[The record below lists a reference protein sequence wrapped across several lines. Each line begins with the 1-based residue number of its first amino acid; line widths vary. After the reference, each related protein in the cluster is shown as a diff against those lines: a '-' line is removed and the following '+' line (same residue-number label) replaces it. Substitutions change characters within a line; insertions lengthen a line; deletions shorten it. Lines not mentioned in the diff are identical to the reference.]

1 MLSLEILKLVINLI
15 TGYEIRKE
23 GRKEVLVLHLSYD
36 VEFSLDFYKR
46 KNGKNM
52 KQMINDYIRNNKI
65 RWNGNQILLLFGG
78 VALGTLLLF
87 SSPNHNGQMDYLY
100 VNSVIMN
107 SSTSTASIL
116 TSKPKEKEISMSED
130 TFISKEPT
138 KIEESKEPEKKQ
150 EEITVNK
157 DDSLKKVE
165 NTAYVDE
172 SSKKSEPV
180 GVESHSSSTS
190 SISSNQSQSVKE
202 EDPVSNEE
210 KVTIYRSNGTV
221 LTLSMN
227 DYLIGVVASEMPASF
242 PVEALKAQAIVA
254 RTYASKK
261 LKSGEVLTDDV
272 STQVYKD
279 ESYFRSVWKKDF
291 DFYYS
296 KIRQAVLETDGM
308 TVQYQGD
315 YIEAIYH
322 STSNGK
328 TEDAISVWGNSVPY
342 LKSVNSVWDQYA
354 DTYLRTVEKDLSTVL
369 QIFGIDF
376 QEPFTMEVL
385 SRNESGRISS
395 IRVGNQSYTGVQF
408 RNLLGLRSA
417 DFDIEIQDGKLLI
430 TTRGY
435 GHGVG
440 MSQYGAKGMA
450 ESGYSCLQILSHYYP
465 GTLVTKE

>member
-1 MLSLEILKLVINLI
+1 MIDLI

-46 KNGKNM
+46 KNGQNM
-52 KQMINDYIRNNKI
+52 RQIINDYIRRNKI

-78 VALGTLLLF
+78 VVLGTLLLF
-87 SSPNHNGQMDYLY
+87 SGPNPKGQMDYLY
-100 VNSVIMN
+100 VHSGIIDHLSLN
-107 SSTSTASIL
+107 TSIL
-116 TSKPKEKEISMSED
+116 AEAPYEKEVSMNED
-130 TFISKEPT
+130 TLVSKEDIKT
-138 KIEESKEPEKKQ
+138 EENESSVKKQ
-150 EEITVNK
+150 DEIKVVNK
-157 DDSLKKVE
+157 DE
-165 NTAYVDE
+165 H
-172 SSKKSEPV
+172 SKKSTNIIDSENTSKESEK
-180 GVESHSSSTS
+180 VELENNISFTQSTS
-190 SISSNQSQSVKE
+190 SEQSPSVQQE
-202 EDPVSNEE
+202 IQVPSEE
-210 KVTIYRSNGTV
+210 KVSIYRSNGTV

-242 PVEALKAQAIVA
+242 PIEALKAQAIVA
-254 RTYASKK
+254 RTYAAKK
-261 LKSGEVLTDDV
+261 LKSGGVLTDDV

-279 ESYFRSVWKKDF
+279 ESYLRSIWKKDF
-291 DFYYS
+291 DFYYN
-296 KIRQAVLETDGM
+296 KIKEAVLETDGM

-328 TEDAISVWGNSVPY
+328 TEDAVHVWGNSVPY

-354 DTYLRTVEKDLSTVL
+354 GTYLRTVEKDLSTVL

-376 QEPFTMEVL
+376 QEPLTIEVL

-417 DFDIEIQDGKLLI
+417 DFDIEIQDGTVLI

-450 ESGYSCLQILSHYYP
+450 EAGYSCLQILSHYYP
-465 GTLVTKE
+465 GTLVTKITK

>member
-1 MLSLEILKLVINLI
+1 MINLI

-165 NTAYVDE
+165 NTAYVEE

>member
-1 MLSLEILKLVINLI
+1 MINLI

>member
-1 MLSLEILKLVINLI
+1 MINLI

-440 MSQYGAKGMA
+440 MSQYGTKGMA

>member
-1 MLSLEILKLVINLI
+1 MINLI

-46 KNGKNM
+46 KNGKSM
-52 KQMINDYIRNNKI
+52 KQLINDYIRKNKI

-165 NTAYVDE
+165 NTAYVEE

>member
-1 MLSLEILKLVINLI
+1 MINLI

-46 KNGKNM
+46 KNGKSM
-52 KQMINDYIRNNKI
+52 KQLINDYIRNNKI

-87 SSPNHNGQMDYLY
+87 SGPNHNGQMDYLY
-100 VNSVIMN
+100 VNSVIMD

-116 TSKPKEKEISMSED
+116 TSKPKEKEISMGED

-150 EEITVNK
+150 EEITVNEVN
-157 DDSLKKVE
+157 SLKKVE
-165 NTAYVDE
+165 NNAYVEE

-180 GVESHSSSTS
+180 GVESQSFSTS
-190 SISSNQSQSVKE
+190 SISSDQSQSVKE

-210 KVTIYRSNGTV
+210 KITIYRSNGTV

-261 LKSGEVLTDDV
+261 LKSGGVLTDDV

-291 DFYYS
+291 DFYYN

>member
-1 MLSLEILKLVINLI
+1 MINLI

-46 KNGKNM
+46 TNGKSM
-52 KQMINDYIRNNKI
+52 KQMVNDYIRKNKI

-100 VNSVIMN
+100 VNSVVMN

-116 TSKPKEKEISMSED
+116 TSKPKEKEISVSED

-138 KIEESKEPEKKQ
+138 KIEESKEPEEKQ
-150 EEITVNK
+150 EEKKKNQV
-157 DDSLKKVE
+157 DSLKKNESTVYVE
-165 NTAYVDE
+165 D
-172 SSKKSEPV
+172 SSKKLEQ
-180 GVESHSSSTS
+180 VEERNSTPS
-190 SISSNQSQSVKE
+190 TQPISSNQSQSVKE
-202 EDPVSNEE
+202 EVPVSNEE
-210 KVTIYRSNGTV
+210 KITIYRSNGTV

-261 LKSGEVLTDDV
+261 LKSGGVLTDDV

-291 DFYYS
+291 DFYYN

-354 DTYLRTVEKDLSTVL
+354 GTYLRTVEKDLSTVL

-376 QEPFTMEVL
+376 QEPFTMEIL